1 MTQIVGRNE
10 AIAYVDGMARQRDSE
25 GMEYPT
31 NTNMRG
37 GARAGGSRGENDRE
51 RHAAGDAVGADDER
65 EAHAM
70 GMDVGRFIP
79 RDNVMRSAD
88 NVMRSAMKRGGM
100 MDKKDCR

>member
-37 GARAGGSRGENDRE
+37 GARPGGSRGENDRE
-51 RHAAGDAVGADDER
+51 RHAAGDVVGKDEER

-70 GMDVGRFIP
+70 GMGVGMSRGP
-79 RDNVMRSAD
+79 MRRPMPQAEPEA
-88 NVMRSAMKRGGM
+88 AMKRGGN
-100 MDKKDCR
+100 CR